1 MRPVWLVAAA
11 LLLAYLIWRRRR
23 LEPPMLVGG
32 GIAVVGMVVYGLGL
46 VELPDLDELLKDVGS
61 ALGAWTYLLVGVL
74 CFLESGAGL
83 GLLVPGET
91 AIVVGGFVAGQGEI
105 DIVVLIAIVWT
116 TAVAGDLVS
125 FALGRRLGRDF
136 LVKHGPRFQ
145 ITEERLHQV
154 ERFYDRHGGKAVFL
168 GRWVGLVRAVSPFVA
183 ASSGMPLRRFLPYD
197 VLAAGAMGTAF
208 CLLGYVFWH
217 SLDQVLAIA
226 RKGLF
231 ALATTMVVVVALIAA
246 VRWLREDEN
255 RAQLDAWID
264 AHERT
269 PALGQL
275 IRGGRVVGHR
285 LARPARFVWDR
296 LTPGQLG
303 LELTTLLAM
312 AAVGSFVFFGYLIA
326 VDPTTELTAG
336 DRRGQRWSNEIETA
350 WLTDVASALGNLGA
364 LPVAGGALVVTALVL
379 LWRRHELEG
388 LALLGGLALTF
399 AGVHITKPAFHRPR
413 PLDPLVDSSGF
424 AYPSAPAAYEVC
436 WVAIAIAL
444 RHAIPGLATRA
455 GLLIAG
461 LIVAVAVGLTRIY
474 LRVHWFSDV
483 AGGWGLAAM
492 CFSLAAMTALVI
504 GYLRSPAAGE
514 EPAQL
519 RVRGACGAATVR
531 RRRRGSPRARGS
543 CLRRRRRSRAR
554 CRRRRRRRARR
565 WRV

>member
-1 MRPVWLVAAA
+1 MRPVWLAAA
-11 LLLAYLIWRRRR
+11 VLLAAYLLWRRRR

-32 GIAVVGMVVYGLGL
+32 ALAVAGATAYGLGL
-46 VELPDLDELLKDVGS
+46 FELPDLDELLKDVGS

-74 CFLESGAGL
+74 CFLESGAFL

-116 TAVAGDLVS
+116 TAIAGDLVS

-145 ITEERLHQV
+145 ITEERLQQV

-231 ALATTMVVVVALIAA
+231 ALGTTIVVVVGLIVA

-255 RAQLDAWID
+255 RAQLDAWVD
-264 AHERT
+264 AHAQT
-269 PALGQL
+269 PVLGWV
-275 IRGGRVVGHR
+275 IRAGRVVVLR

-303 LELTTLLAM
+303 LELTTLLSI
-312 AAVGSFVFFGYLIA
+312 AAVGSFVFFGYMLA
-326 VDPTTELTAG
+326 VDLSSELTAG
-336 DRRGQRWSNEIETA
+336 DRRGVRWSDAIEA
-350 WLTDVASALGNLGA
+350 GWLTDLAKLLTHLGA
-364 LPVAGGALVVTALVL
+364 LPVAGGALLVTALVL
-379 LWRRHELEG
+379 LWRRHGREAI
-388 LALLGGLALTF
+388 ALLAGLALTY
-399 AGVHITKPAFHRPR
+399 AGVHIAKAAIGRPR
-413 PLDPLVDSSGF
+413 PLDPLVDVSGD
-424 AYPSAPAAYEVC
+424 AYPSGHAAYAVC
-436 WVAIAIAL
+436 WVAIAVAL
-444 RHAIPGLATRA
+444 RHAFPRLAVQASLLIVGLALA
-455 GLLIAG
+455 LVG
-461 LIVAVAVGLTRIY
+461 GLTRIY
-474 LRVHWFSDV
+474 LQAHWFSDV
-483 AGGWGLAAM
+483 AGGWGLAAL
-492 CFSLAAMTALVI
+492 CFALAGMTALIV
-504 GYLRSPAAGE
+504 GY
-514 EPAQL
+514 
-519 RVRGACGAATVR
+519 VRES
-531 RRRRGSPRARGS
+531 RGPVSAR
-543 CLRRRRRSRAR
+543 
-554 CRRRRRRRARR
+554 
-565 WRV
+565 